1 MDYIVISDQGFCQVR
16 EQKITSQKGVF
27 SNQDY
32 KIGDVLVNFSALKVL
47 EEPDY
52 LTVQVGI
59 NKHIYL
65 FPTFLQYVNHSCSPN
80 VLFNTTTMAL
90 ECVSSIHQGDELR
103 FFYPATEWEM
113 SQPFM
118 CNCGASN
125 CLELISGA
133 AFMPYA
139 TLVTYKLSDFVLN
152 KLMRTE
158 R

>member
-1 MDYIVISDQGFCQVR
+1 M
-16 EQKITSQKGVF
+16 
-27 SNQDY
+27 
-32 KIGDVLVNFSALKVL
+32 NFSALKVL

-90 ECVSSIHQGDELR
+90 ECVSSIHKGDELR

-139 TLVTYKLSDFVLN
+139 TLVTYQLSDFVLN